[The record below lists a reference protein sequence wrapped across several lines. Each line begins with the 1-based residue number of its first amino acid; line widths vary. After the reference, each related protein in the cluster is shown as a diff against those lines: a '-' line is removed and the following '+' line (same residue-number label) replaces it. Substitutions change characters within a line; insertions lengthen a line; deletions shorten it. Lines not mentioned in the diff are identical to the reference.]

1 MPLNYLSLWDV
12 NLFVARSLKLFCG
25 VCAEDLKPG
34 ERAPFLVRIDP
45 KQIRTGA
52 HAGVW
57 IYALSVNRRVRGHSR
72 GRQVS
77 EGYESLAPWDN
88 GAEIEL
94 HCKRCKT
101 DLGLTYKEAER
112 QVHLAARMQR
122 TTGYLETKRQE
133 RRMPT
138 IDERL
143 DTLTAL
149 LGSTITRQSPKE
161 QIV

>member
-1 MPLNYLSLWDV
+1 MT
-12 NLFVARSLKLFCG
+12 RSLKLFCG

-34 ERAPFLVRIDP
+34 ELAPFLVRINP
-45 KQIRTGA
+45 TQIRTGA

-57 IYALSVNRRVRGHSR
+57 IYVLSVSRRVRGHSR

-77 EGYESLAPWDN
+77 EGYESLAPWDDYP
-88 GAEIEL
+88 EVDL
-94 HCKRCKT
+94 HCKRCKS
-101 DLGLTYKEAER
+101 DLGLTYHEAER
-112 QVHLAARMQR
+112 QVRLAARMQR
-122 TTGYLETKRQE
+122 TTGYLETRRQE

-143 DTLTAL
+143 DTLIPL
-149 LGSTITRQSPKE
+149 LGSVNTPQRNRQ